1 MNNATFVGNL
11 TADPKLIT
19 SRAGSERAVFSIA
32 LDEYG
37 RDDDAPPTYVDVTV
51 FSGKRDSFARNVAE
65 SLTKGKRVVV
75 IGRASTYRVEAEI
88 DGESKNITKTN
99 FIATAVA
106 PDLRWQSAKVTRVT
120 LDADADADAGGD
132 RTGQAS
138 QSGQDEPEK
147 PAHRPGRS
155 GDGDTAARS
164 SAGRS
169 RRTAA
174 DDDDDF

>member
-120 LDADADADAGGD
+120 LDSDADAGGD

-174 DDDDDF
+174 DDDDF